1 MAREGYGDFQAFL
14 AIARERSFTRAAS
27 QLGVSQSALSH
38 TIRTLEARLG
48 VRLLTRTT
56 RSVTPT
62 EAGEQLFQKLSL
74 LFAEV
79 DAEIAEVV
87 ELGDMPRGSLRI
99 SATDYAANAVLWP
112 RLKDLLNQYPDIKIE
127 ITTDYGLTDIVA
139 ERYDL
144 GVRLG
149 DQIAQD
155 MIAVRIGPDLRMAMV
170 ASPDYFKERSMP
182 ESPGDLGQHNCIN
195 LRLPTHGG
203 CYPWE
208 LSDGGS
214 EVQVRVNGQLT
225 FNGTY
230 PMLNAA
236 IDGCGIAYLPE
247 DLVREHVTAGR
258 LVWVLEQW
266 FPTFP
271 GLHIYYPSR
280 RQSSRALS
288 LVVEAL
294 RFSKDEDS

>member
-182 ESPGDLGQHNCIN
+182 ESPSDLGQHNCIN

-208 LSDGGS
+208 LTDGGS

>member
-1 MAREGYGDFQAFL
+1 MARDGYGDFQAFL

-62 EAGEQLFQKLSL
+62 EAGEQLFQKLSS

-79 DAEIAEVV
+79 DAEIAEVI
-87 ELGDMPRGSLRI
+87 ELGDAPRGSLRI

-112 RLKDLLNQYPDIKIE
+112 RLKKLMLEYPDIKIE

-139 ERYDL
+139 QRYDL

-155 MIAVRIGPDLRMAMV
+155 MIAVRIGPDLRMTMV
-170 ASPDYFKERSMP
+170 ASPDYFNGRAMP
-182 ESPGDLGQHNCIN
+182 QSPDDLGEHNCIN

-208 LSDGGS
+208 LSDGQR
-214 EVQVRVNGQLT
+214 EVQIRVNGQLT
-225 FNGTY
+225 FNGSY
-230 PMLNAA
+230 PMLAA
-236 IDGCGIAYLPE
+236 AMDGCGIAYLPE
-247 DLVREHVTAGR
+247 DLVREHVAAGR
-258 LVWVLEQW
+258 LVWVLEKW

-271 GLHIYYPSR
+271 GLHVYYPSR
-280 RQSSRALS
+280 RQSSRVLN

-294 RFSKDEDS
+294 RFTDRDS

>member
-14 AIARERSFTRAAS
+14 AISRERSFTRAAA

-62 EAGEQLFQKLSL
+62 EAGEQLFQKLSS

-79 DAEIAEVV
+79 DAEIAEVI
-87 ELGDMPRGSLRI
+87 ELGDAPRGNLRI

-112 RLKDLLNQYPDIKIE
+112 RLKDLLLQYPDIKIE

-139 ERYDL
+139 ERYDI

-170 ASPDYFKERSMP
+170 ASPDYFKGRAMP
-182 ESPGDLGQHNCIN
+182 ASPSDLGEHNCIN

-208 LSDGGS
+208 LSDGES
-214 EVQVRVNGQLT
+214 EVQVRVSGQLT

-230 PMLNAA
+230 PMLAAA

-247 DLVREHVTAGR
+247 ELVREHVAAGR
-258 LVWVLEQW
+258 LVWVLENW

-294 RFSKDEDS
+294 RFSDRDS